1 METILIIYQ
10 QYNVH
15 FHLKQDSDLKIP
27 LNGLKMDQLDQIWF
41 QIKRKIPFKLTC
53 CDILKIAAEFILELL
68 PLTSPKIKLCRE
80 KTAQKIFF
88 KTTYSNSEWFHM
100 RFRPSVANVLF
111 CLGLNQSGLGV
122 VQNVAFFSSIFH
134 PYVCMYLSLHQLGSA
149 HS

>member
-10 QYNVH
+10 QYNVY

-53 CDILKIAAEFILELL
+53 NILKIAAEFILELL
-68 PLTSPKIKLCRE
+68 PLTSPKITLCRE

-100 RFRPSVANVLF
+100 RFRPSVANVFF
-111 CLGLNQSGLGV
+111 CLGLNQSGL
-122 VQNVAFFSSIFH
+122 NVAFFSSIFH
-134 PYVCMYLSLHQLGSA
+134 PYNIKNQCLNHLNLGKI
-149 HS
+149 